1 MIDST
6 TTKAASKPRF
16 SLPTRP
22 IPTSTIVDGFGT
34 ATNARETSLP
44 TCSRA
49 NEASGRMESALRNH
63 GGKLAFKRSP
73 LGGAEL
79 RRKFLRA
86 ILEDVTRER

>member
-1 MIDST
+1 MG
-6 TTKAASKPRF
+6 AA
-16 SLPTRP
+16 L
-22 IPTSTIVDGFGT
+22 
-34 ATNARETSLP
+34 
-44 TCSRA
+44 C
-49 NEASGRMESALRNH
+49 NH